1 MTQKARPFP
10 SGEAYTPAIRQYLNR
25 LSNLESDT
33 DTQFQAITARL
44 GTLESEIDGARV
56 DISQLQQE
64 SASHAAA
71 IDLLNSRYDSLD
83 IDLEGALQAIEILS
97 VAMDQVEAVN
107 ATQTADIA
115 TLQENVADL
124 QMAADL
130 AVDSLAALDGRITAV
145 EGRVMTAE
153 IDIQALRYADAA
165 LASLLDNTQIRLDAF
180 IEAQR
185 QVNGWRLP
193 LSDAILGTV
202 PKVVS
207 VLLLPAGEYAAPS
220 AYLGCPTTPG
230 FTAILTLIDES
241 DGTVLATVS
250 GPGTMAW
257 QPASA
262 GFTLTDNASIEL
274 HLVGSSAPAVALVKG
289 FMLTQA

>member
-25 LSNLESDT
+25 LSNLESGT

-44 GTLESEIDGARV
+44 GTLESEIDGALV

-64 SASHAAA
+64 SISHAAA
-71 IDLLNSRYDSLD
+71 IDLLNSRYDSLN
-83 IDLEGALQAIEILS
+83 IDLEGALQAIDVLS

-107 ATQTADIA
+107 ATQAAAIA

-124 QMAADL
+124 QMAAEL
-130 AVDSLAALDGRITAV
+130 AVDSLAALDGRVTAI
-145 EGRVMTAE
+145 EGRLTTTE
-153 IDIQALRYADAA
+153 TDIQALRYADAA
-165 LASLLDNTQIRLDAF
+165 LASLLDNTQTRLEAV

-185 QVNGWRLP
+185 QVSGWRLP
-193 LSDAILGTV
+193 LSDAVLGTV

-207 VLLLPAGEYAAPS
+207 VLMLPAGEYAAPI
-220 AYLGCPTTPG
+220 AYLGCPTTPS
-230 FTAILTLIDES
+230 FTALLTLVEES
-241 DGTVLATVS
+241 AGTILATVEGS
-250 GPGTMAW
+250 GTMAW

-274 HLVGSSAPAVALVKG
+274 CLVGSSAPAVALVKG
-289 FMLTQA
+289 LMLT